1 MRRAATRG
9 MRDLRAMATRVGG
22 RTGDGSGAS
31 SVARSSA
38 RRRGRA
44 STPGAH
50 LPAPEAWQDAAMTDQ
65 EARYD
70 SIAEAYAELWSPVH
84 RPSTLALLDE
94 VEPTSRPARGGSST
108 SAAARARWRPRRS
121 VAGREVHVDG
131 VDVSAG
137 MLAIAERTRTGLPPS
152 DRGRVRF
159 RQAPAD
165 RLPYPD
171 GSFDL
176 ALTSFVLQLVPSRHR
191 ALREIRRVLARHGRV
206 ALVTWLQGG
215 APLDADRVYDEALLD
230 AGLEPREPGG
240 GSDDLPGPEAA
251 VAALRRAGFADATAH
266 AEVLDHQF
274 TPESFLAFIA
284 RFDDADQ
291 FESFEPDERAALEAD
306 VLARLRALPSDGLRL
321 VAPIVY
327 ASGRRT

>member
-1 MRRAATRG
+1 
-9 MRDLRAMATRVGG
+9 MA
-22 RTGDGSGAS
+22 
-31 SVARSSA
+31 
-38 RRRGRA
+38 
-44 STPGAH
+44 
-50 LPAPEAWQDAAMTDQ
+50 DQ

-94 VEPTSRPARGGSST
+94 VEHDVSGGARRLLDVGCGT
-108 SAAARARWRPRRS
+108 GALAAEAVRRWRQ
-121 VAGREVHVDG
+121 VQVDG
-131 VDVSAG
+131 ADVSAG
-137 MLAIAERTRTGLPPS
+137 MLGIAERTRTGLPPS

-171 GSFDL
+171 GAFDL

-215 APLDADRVYDEALLD
+215 APFDADRVYDEALLD

-274 TPESFLAFIA
+274 TPESFFAFIA

-291 FESFEPDERAALEAD
+291 FESFEPEERAELEAD
-306 VLARLRALPSDGLRL
+306 VLARLRALPPDGLRL